1 MAARRRIA
9 HDAGRA
15 AVAAWLATRSRQ
27 EASGGDATGNGAAE
41 GGQTGVGRGGVD
53 RQTTATAVR
62 YLLEELAERAPGNSV
77 EVRVPPFGVA
87 QCVEGPRHTRGT
99 PPNVVETDAETWLAL
114 ATGVLGWPDAVA
126 SGRLTASGIRTDLSE
141 FLPLA

>member
-1 MAARRRIA
+1 MAVRRRIA

-15 AVAAWLATRSRQ
+15 AVAAWLAARSGPDGTVGD
-27 EASGGDATGNGAAE
+27 ASGEVPAGGAQAD
-41 GGQTGVGRGGVD
+41 VVRPAVD

-114 ATGVLGWPDAVA
+114 ATGTLAWPGAVA

>member
-1 MAARRRIA
+1 MAVRRRIA

-15 AVAAWLATRSRQ
+15 AVAAWLAARRGHAAAGGN
-27 EASGGDATGNGAAE
+27 ASGEAAAD
-41 GGQTGVGRGGVD
+41 GGQTGTVRGAVD

-114 ATGVLGWPDAVA
+114 ATGTLEWPGAVA